1 MKVFLWIKWIY
12 WNFHICSLRNT
23 VPPFLNVSC
32 STNQMFIVQFLTLTL
47 CGCTNVHIFFSASA
61 MQTWINHVSLFSL
74 LSYDKYYNIYIH
86 YDLKQFGS
94 LWVTRY
100 SKMLWFTLRELTCS
114 HKSTPTIAIVS
125 VSIMRA
131 STGIKTRSLMWQ
143 TNNECISNS
152 NAQRV
157 EGLRRIL
164 TVQRS
169 DETISRKSSSS
180 YSYQLIIVATGGSYS
195 SEKRWPLG
203 VKKCSWRP

>member
-1 MKVFLWIKWIY
+1 MCTFFL
-12 WNFHICSLRNT
+12 L
-23 VPPFLNVSC
+23 L
-32 STNQMFIVQFLTLTL
+32 
-47 CGCTNVHIFFSASA
+47 A

-74 LSYDKYYNIYIH
+74 LSHYKPYNIYIH

-164 TVQRS
+164 TVQPS
-169 DETISRKSSSS
+169 NETISRKSSSS
-180 YSYQLIIVATGGSYS
+180 YSYQHINVGHVA
-195 SEKRWPLG
+195 KRRPLG
-203 VKKCSWRP
+203 VKKCSNEDRRSANGRTNLRKIEKLQLTFLKLLVNKKLSKSVI